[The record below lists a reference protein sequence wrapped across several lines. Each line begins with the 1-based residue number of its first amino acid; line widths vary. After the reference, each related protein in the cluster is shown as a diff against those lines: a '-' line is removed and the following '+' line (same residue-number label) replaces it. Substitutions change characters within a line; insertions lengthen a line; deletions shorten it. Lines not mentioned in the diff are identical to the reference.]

1 MRLISLRSDGTVHRR
16 WSAAE
21 PGRFGGWWIPPGTP
35 VEDDG
40 GSWSSPYPVA
50 AIAWPKAWFQVFVL
64 LKTDSTDYYV
74 NICTPPCIGADVVW
88 IDLDLDVRVE
98 GGRVWVADEDEF
110 QMRSRGYPRA
120 WCTAAQQAVVDVQ
133 HAVKFGAHPFR
144 PSYADALRAEWML
157 RSRPGGTVLR

>member
-1 MRLISLRSDGTVHRR
+1 MRLISVRPDGALHRV

-40 GSWSSPYPVA
+40 GTWSSPYPVA
-50 AIAWPKAWFQVFVL
+50 ALAWPHVWFQVFIL
-64 LKTDSTDYYV
+64 LKPDRTDYYV
-74 NICTPPCIGADVVW
+74 NICTPPCLGTDVVW

-98 GGRVWVADEDEF
+98 SGRAWVADEDEF
-110 QMRSRGYPRA
+110 QDRSRMYPPA
-120 WCTAAQQAVVDVQ
+120 WRTAAQQAVVGVQ
-133 HAVKFGAHPFR
+133 RAVKFGAHPFR
-144 PSYADALRAEWML
+144 PSFADALRAEWIL